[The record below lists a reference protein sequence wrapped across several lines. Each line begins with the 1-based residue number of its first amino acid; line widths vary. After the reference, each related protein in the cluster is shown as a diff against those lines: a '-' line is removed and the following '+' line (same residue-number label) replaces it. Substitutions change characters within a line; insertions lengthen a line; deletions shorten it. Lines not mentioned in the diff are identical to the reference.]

1 MAWDFLEIFN
11 YMKKYLILGVLV
23 PHLGFAA
30 DDFSRADKENLI
42 EPIAASVLG
51 TGGTEWLTGGG
62 FQPDGG
68 LVLAGVTIGPT
79 FDFVGG
85 DVTVLGPDAGPP
97 VAVEWPMEVDG
108 KGKPRMNKDGTQRR
122 GEFSPD
128 QPGATAFV
136 LRLSPDFQ
144 RVVTAS
150 RFPWGA
156 GSLSSAV
163 TGPDGAIY
171 LAGMGN
177 ADLLKTLSTD
187 VAEMEVPPASEGKD
201 SAKPNTS
208 YLAKLSADGMKVEW
222 VRHLTAPQPLP
233 MLEVLP
239 DGNILF
245 KGRAFDTYETNG
257 KCVARLATKGGLDGA
272 TYDLNPATGEFVHG
286 DEHHWPTGREPWRCP
301 ELKVYN
307 PDGSVKMQ
315 LYEWPGPLVGSDLS
329 RNVSDSAV
337 RNIRYTKDGDLLFSA
352 WSDGGN
358 SVMYRQ
364 PYNLFERAWDERE
377 EGLRVNAAGAGAM
390 SFSYIIKV
398 DGESFK
404 VKKGTLWV
412 TQYKGVESTRVTDM
426 YETENGSVALGGTA
440 YGKLYKTPNAFP
452 ERPEGEWTPGTYNVS
467 ILNPE
472 FDGLRFSSNM
482 PGCGEVD
489 LGNLA
494 DFRFFGGKVK
504 GRELLVAV
512 TGAQADPHIPSLNP
526 LQKAHAGGLLD
537 GHFTVFE
544 IPASK

>member
-1 MAWDFLEIFN
+1 
-11 YMKKYLILGVLV
+11 MKKYLILSVLFPGVC
-23 PHLGFAA
+23 FAK
-30 DDFSRADKENLI
+30 DDFSRADKDDLI
-42 EPIAASVLG
+42 EPIAASAIG
-51 TGGTEWLTGGG
+51 TAGTEWLTGGG
-62 FQPDGG
+62 IQPDGG
-68 LVLAGVTIGPT
+68 LVLAGVTIGPS
-79 FDFVGG
+79 FAFLGG
-85 DVTVLGPDAGPP
+85 DVTVLGPDTPPP
-97 VAVEWPMEVDG
+97 VAVEWPMQVDS
-108 KGKPRMNKDGTQRR
+108 KGKPRLNRDGTQKR

-128 QPGATAFV
+128 SAGATAFI

-144 RVVTAS
+144 RVVSAS

-163 TGPDGAIY
+163 TGSDGAIY
-171 LAGMGN
+171 LAGLGN
-177 ADLLKTLSTD
+177 SELLKTLAAD
-187 VAEMEVPPASEGKD
+187 VSEMEMPPVADGKRPEKAS
-201 SAKPNTS
+201 TS
-208 YLAKLSADGMKVEW
+208 YLAKLSSDGVKVEW
-222 VRHLTAPQPLP
+222 VRYLTGVQPLP
-233 MLEVLP
+233 ILEVLP

-245 KGRAFDTYETNG
+245 KGRAFDTYDAAG
-257 KCVARLATKGGLDGA
+257 KQVARLATESGLNGA
-272 TYDLNPATGEFVHG
+272 TYDVNPSTGEFVHG

-301 ELKVYN
+301 ELKIFH

-337 RNIRYTKDGDLLFSA
+337 RNIRYTKEGDLLFSA

-358 SVMYRQ
+358 SVMYSQ
-364 PYNLFERAWDERE
+364 PYNLFERAWNERE

-390 SFSYIIKV
+390 SFSYVIKV
-398 DGESFK
+398 DGETFK
-404 VKKGTLWV
+404 VRKGTLWV
-412 TQYKGVESTRVTDM
+412 TQYKGVESTRVTEL

-452 ERPEGEWTPGTYNVS
+452 EGPEEDWTPGTYNVS

-482 PGCGEVD
+482 PGCGNVD
-489 LGNLA
+489 LGNNA
-494 DFRFFGGKVK
+494 DFRFFGGKVN

-512 TGAQADPHIPSLNP
+512 TGAKEDPHIPSHNP
-526 LQKAHAGGLLD
+526 LQKGYAGGLLD